1 MADQFPQPGD
11 DRGAAAGG
19 ARIVDGAG
27 LDAVITGLRG
37 RGYRTVGPTVRDR
50 AISLAE
56 ISGVADLPRGW
67 HDSQSPGSY
76 RLSPGTDR
84 EIFGWAVGAD
94 SVKRQLLPPR
104 EVVWRAG
111 ASDLVPREEDPAEP
125 VPLALVG
132 VRPCEVAALRIL
144 DRVLG
149 GGQVADPRYAAR
161 RQDLFVCTVECGS
174 PASTCFCTSMGT
186 GPGAESGFDLAITEI
201 LEDEEP
207 RYLVRV
213 GSDRGA
219 MVLNEV
225 ESRPATPQDEAA
237 RREVL
242 ERAES
247 QMGLRVVTDGLPELL
262 ERNLEHPRWD
272 QVASRCLSC
281 GNCTQVCPTCFCVS
295 VEDITDLGGTAER
308 RRRWASCFEV
318 GHSYI
323 HGGPVRPTTRSRY
336 RQWATHKLG
345 TWHAQ
350 FGTSGCV
357 GCGRCIAWCPVG
369 IDLREE
375 VSAIRAGDGLRAVGP
390 RSGGG

>member
-1 MADQFPQPGD
+1 MPDLFPQPGGD
-11 DRGAAAGG
+11 GG
-19 ARIVDGAG
+19 AGSKPARVVDRAG
-27 LDAVITGLRG
+27 LDAVIRSLQS

-56 ISGVADLPRGW
+56 ISGVADLPQGW

-76 RLSPGTDR
+76 RLTPGADL

-111 ASDLVPREEDPAEP
+111 AQDLVPHEEPAAGLA
-125 VPLALVG
+125 PLALVG
-132 VRPCEVAALRIL
+132 VRPCEVAALGIL

-149 GGQVADPRYAAR
+149 GGRVTDPRYASR
-161 RQDLFVCTVECGS
+161 REGLFICTVECGS

-186 GPGAESGFDLAITEI
+186 GPGAESGFDLAMTEI
-201 LEDEEP
+201 VEEDDP

-219 MVLNEV
+219 AVLDEV
-225 ESRPATPQDEAA
+225 ESQPATLRDEAA
-237 RREVL
+237 RQEVL
-242 ERAES
+242 ARARTR
-247 QMGLRVVTDGLPELL
+247 MGHGVVTEGLPELL
-262 ERNLEHPRWD
+262 ERNLENPRWD

-295 VEDITDLGGTAER
+295 VEDITDLAGTVER

-323 HGGPVRPTTRSRY
+323 HGGAVRPTTRSRY

-375 VSAIRAGDGLRAVGP
+375 VSAIRASDGMRALAP
-390 RSGGG
+390 RPGGG